1 MSRPLRAL
9 IYARYSTDLQSAS
22 SAEDQIRV
30 CRQLCEAHGWHV
42 VEEVRDEA
50 ISGASN
56 LRPGFQRLHDA
67 ARYLPSMKAKME
79 ALEGRKAELTRMLAE
94 TPEPSAL
101 RLHPS
106 LGDRYR
112 EEIGRLA
119 EALQRPST
127 RPAAT
132 GILRGLIR
140 EIRMMPEAAAPGGH
154 HVELV
159 GELAGIL
166 GLAEGKTSPE
176 QMDMTKPPRS
186 ARALGSSRS
195 VSVVA
200 GTGFEPV
207 TFRL

>member
-1 MSRPLRAL
+1 M
-9 IYARYSTDLQSAS
+9 Y
-22 SAEDQIRV
+22 
-30 CRQLCEAHGWHV
+30 H
-42 VEEVRDEA
+42 
-50 ISGASN
+50 
-56 LRPGFQRLHDA
+56 
-67 ARYLPSMKAKME
+67 PSMKAKME

-94 TPEPSAL
+94 TPEPPAL
-101 RLHPS
+101 RLQPS

-112 EEIGRLA
+112 QEIGCLA

-127 RPAAT
+127 RSVAT
-132 GILRGLIR
+132 GILQGLIR
-140 EIRMMPEAAAPGGH
+140 EIRMVPVAAAPGGH

-166 GLAEGKTSPE
+166 GLAEGQAGIDRP
-176 QMDMTKPPRS
+176 DMTKPRQL

-195 VSVVA
+195 LTVVA

>member
-1 MSRPLRAL
+1 MHPEL
-9 IYARYSTDLQSAS
+9 IAAFVETYRLAFNEAAGRRS
-22 SAEDQIRV
+22 SD
-30 CRQLCEAHGWHV
+30 H
-42 VEEVRDEA
+42 
-50 ISGASN
+50 N
-56 LRPGFQRLHDA
+56 A
-67 ARYLPSMKAKME
+67 ARKALAQAEAKIAGLLTAIEDGMCHPSMKTKME
-79 ALEGRKAELTRMLAE
+79 ALEALKMELTAKLAE
-94 TPEPSAL
+94 TPEPPAL

-112 EEIGRLA
+112 EEIGRLV

-140 EIRMMPEAAAPGGH
+140 EIRMTPELKAPDGRRI
-154 HVELV
+154 ELV

-166 GLAEGKTSPE
+166 GLAEGKTYPE
-176 QMDMTKPPRS
+176 QLDMRKPRRL
-186 ARALGSSRS
+186 AGAGGES
-195 VSVVA
+195 VTVVA